1 MSAEVSPELDT
12 EASPKSRDI
21 TEALVLRTMAENLPY
36 TRRGWRPKRPFGA
49 VANTMRREGEL
60 TIDEMSAAVQE
71 VLARAE
77 QLGIPSGQIT
87 ANIGRLARVAF
98 EDAVSREKEGADKWW
113 EGLDTASRRAGPS
126 AQ

>member
-1 MSAEVSPELDT
+1 MSAEVSPELYT
-12 EASPKSRDI
+12 EAPPESCDI
-21 TEALVLRTMAENLPY
+21 TEALVLRTMDENLPY
-36 TRRGWRPKRPFGA
+36 TRQGWRPKRSFGE
-49 VANTMRREGEL
+49 VAITMWREGEL

>member
-1 MSAEVSPELDT
+1 
-12 EASPKSRDI
+12 
-21 TEALVLRTMAENLPY
+21 
-36 TRRGWRPKRPFGA
+36 
-49 VANTMRREGEL
+49 
-60 TIDEMSAAVQE
+60 MSAAVQE